1 MTIKKTKQKTPSL
14 KAEYK
19 TVMKKTALISDV
31 NKSLEITDAKI
42 NGWDFDI
49 HRYQKTHFS

>member
-1 MTIKKTKQKTPSL
+1 MTTIKKKPKKPQKTPSL

-19 TVMKKTALISDV
+19 TVMKKTTLISDF

-42 NGWDFDI
+42 NG
-49 HRYQKTHFS
+49 